1 MNEKLPKPISNK
13 KLMIPFIVI
22 ILLAIIVAG
31 VLLLSNSSSGADTKI
46 TSVDINKN
54 LPNFTVTVHLKNVG
68 DKGDTIS
75 VKAYL
80 FSIGSS
86 DWAWYTED
94 FETKTI
100 GYIDSGDTGTATFN
114 FQILRNR
121 DMVDKYKIVV
131 VAESPSIEG
140 SKNRE
145 LDSGDARFTF
155 SFHGTDIYTEE
166 FFK

>member
-1 MNEKLPKPISNK
+1 MNENYPSQYPI

-80 FSIGSS
+80 LVLVLRIGL
-86 DWAWYTED
+86 
-94 FETKTI
+94 
-100 GYIDSGDTGTATFN
+100 G
-114 FQILRNR
+114 ILKISRQNNR
-121 DMVDKYKIVV
+121 LY
-131 VAESPSIEG
+131 
-140 SKNRE
+140 
-145 LDSGDARFTF
+145 RFRRYWN
-155 SFHGTDIYTEE
+155 SNI
-166 FFK
+166 